1 MGSLINP
8 VICHHSCACLRHHR
22 HRFAACNACNNTC
35 NNACDAGDRTVL
47 AAAGLPH
54 QQLVDL
60 AAPMLES
67 IPPTPAPAAAAAHGL
82 QGAPKLSSSD
92 SRAVEPASR
101 YVGGHGVLPGSAPH
115 ANLILAFEY
124 KGGWRDIPVRV
135 CTCMHAPT
143 VWTAR
148 QPGRKPGSQFVVD
161 VLMCGRAG
169 NKAAASCPPT
179 QRQLIGPNKQ
189 RFKGGR
195 VYGVWEGLRQGILLR
210 GTGLTEW

>member
-1 MGSLINP
+1 MRGFRHHRFVGSLINP

-101 YVGGHGVLPGSAPH
+101 YVGGHAVLPGSAPH

-135 CTCMHAPT
+135 CTCMHACIHACT
-143 VWTAR
+143 NCVDSQAARKEAR
-148 QPGRKPGSQFVVD
+148 QPVCCGCVD
-161 VLMCGRAG
+161 VWAGREQGSGELSTNSTAVDW
-169 NKAAASCPPT
+169 T
-179 QRQLIGPNKQ
+179 KQ
-189 RFKGGR
+189 AE
-195 VYGVWEGLRQGILLR
+195 V
-210 GTGLTEW
+210 